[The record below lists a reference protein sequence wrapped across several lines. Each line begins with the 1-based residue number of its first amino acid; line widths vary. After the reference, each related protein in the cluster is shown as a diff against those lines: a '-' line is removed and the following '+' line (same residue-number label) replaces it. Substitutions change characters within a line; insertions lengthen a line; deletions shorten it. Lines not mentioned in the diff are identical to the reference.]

1 MKLLLAC
8 SYGKMF
14 ISIQNLKL
22 KIENFKF
29 NSSKNFLFEEF
40 FGSKETNDK
49 IKTETHNLHLS
60 QMLIVKNPFVFKAE
74 LKISY
79 QYF

>member
-22 KIENFKF
+22 KIKNFKF
-29 NSSKNFLFEEF
+29 NSSKNFLSEEF

-49 IKTETHNLHLS
+49 IKTETHTS
-60 QMLIVKNPFVFKAE
+60 SPVSDVDCKESFCF
-74 LKISY
+74 
-79 QYF
+79 